1 MTVEEKAKWF
11 DAAMKF
17 GLEGNKQLV
26 MKSKVNGQANW
37 AIVDTSA
44 KKVLNSNFEWED
56 EPSTDK
62 RDEAFMIRTRFSFEN
77 AISMYEQFKMFAE

>member
-17 GLEGNKQLV
+17 GLEGSLQLV
-26 MKSKVNGQANW
+26 MKSKIDGQANW
-37 AIVDTSA
+37 AVIDTKS

-56 EPSTDK
+56 EPSAER
-62 RDEAFMIRTRFSFEN
+62 RDEAFLIRTRFSFES
-77 AISMYEQFKMFAE
+77 AIGMFEQYKMFAE